1 MLVLEGLTVES
12 ERARKVIISDSGAT
26 LAGRGGR
33 TFGFGG
39 VAAHDE
45 IRMIAMA
52 VAVVT
57 SVVD

>member
-1 MLVLEGLTVES
+1 M
-12 ERARKVIISDSGAT
+12 ISDAGAT
-26 LAGRGGR
+26 LAGRQGG

-39 VAAHDE
+39 VAADSE
-45 IRMIAMA
+45 IRTIAMA